1 MLFFYDEKGR
11 GAIKYVY
18 VHAASYGIIEEN
30 ERRLA
35 AEGLEDKEAAS
46 RSIMSKAWHDV
57 HVFTSVGWG
66 LLFE

>member
-35 AEGLEDKEAAS
+35 AKDLEDKEA
-46 RSIMSKAWHDV
+46 
-57 HVFTSVGWG
+57 TS
-66 LLFE
+66 